1 MKIVPN
7 TLCLGEDENICIWH
21 ELNPDEQTPQTDD
34 THYTTASWKE
44 EFVA

>member
-7 TLCLGEDENICIWH
+7 TLCLGEDENICKWH
-21 ELNPDEQTPQTDD
+21 ELNPDEQTPQAVA
-34 THYTTASWKE
+34 HNTTASWKE

>member
-7 TLCLGEDENICIWH
+7 TLCLGEDENICISQ
-21 ELNPDEQTPQTDD
+21 ELNPYEQTPQTG

-44 EFVA
+44 ENVA